1 VVKNPPLRSD
11 NDLRGSD
18 RARQDATRTIVQET
32 HHVLRESREFKQ
44 CVLVSHSR
52 DSQQRHCA
60 LRTRCIRQLE
70 LRRSWQPRRNFLFNL
85 RPSRRDEG
93 HFLSKYSGRPNRSFW
108 THLLMLW
115 RVKRFIGRFQP
126 RGTAVQAVYRFHCS
140 TPIRLYTVYTSRIWA
155 RDSELPG
162 QASPKKTYPNSFLA
176 AAILISWG
184 IAPVRSLLL
193 FQQLLRKWQRRPAP
207 VAFVPHRTI
216 CWRRPCLRIL
226 PTPRQV
232 PRVPPREEIA
242 SIEANSPKLTPG

>member
-155 RDSELPG
+155 RDSELPRAG
-162 QASPKKTYPNSFLA
+162 LPEENLPKLIFGSCHLDFLGDCSRPQPI
-176 AAILISWG
+176 AI
-184 IAPVRSLLL
+184 
-193 FQQLLRKWQRRPAP
+193 PATLAQ
-207 VAFVPHRTI
+207 VAVV
-216 CWRRPCLRIL
+216 
-226 PTPRQV
+226 PRQLRSCCIARSV
-232 PRVPPREEIA
+232 GLTAVFAHPTDATTKYPGSPRRG
-242 SIEANSPKLTPG
+242 NC